1 MTSEEEGGLSS
12 FDSFGENWRS
22 ALVVNSI
29 EAERQRDELADM
41 LSR

>member
-1 MTSEEEGGLSS
+1 MTSEEEDGVPS

-22 ALVVNSI
+22 ELAVNSV